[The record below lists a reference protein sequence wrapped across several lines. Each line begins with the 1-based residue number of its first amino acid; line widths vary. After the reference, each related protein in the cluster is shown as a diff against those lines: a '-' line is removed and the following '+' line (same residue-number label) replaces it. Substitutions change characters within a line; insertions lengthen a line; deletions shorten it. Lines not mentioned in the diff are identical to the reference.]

1 MKIHIKNGRI
11 IKAKGGAYLNKG
23 RFGSVGLSYG
33 DFFCKVCSTPNK
45 STFKSLPPL
54 ITAATPTEIINIAI
68 NIPKIKLEL
77 ITKSFDWSKFTK
89 KLNNIIDKKFGI
101 DEDESLKTEY
111 ELLKEKINNIKSK
124 YKPKNKLEYKEYAKK
139 NKLEVN
145 PEQKFINHGWKNYYD
160 FLGLDISKYPDT
172 LDELKKICKNHC
184 LDNEDVYMAKCE
196 RFKIPEMPEEISKY
210 GLSNILCLFEKKI
223 KLIR

>member
-1 MKIHIKNGRI
+1 MCAIKIVISHSNRDEIKI
-11 IKAKGGAYLNKG
+11 PIDAY
-23 RFGSVGLSYG
+23 F
-33 DFFCKVCSTPNK
+33 
-45 STFKSLPPL
+45 
-54 ITAATPTEIINIAI
+54 TEIIAINIAI